1 MLGLRRLRYFLTVA
15 EERNFTRAAER
26 LHVAQPALS
35 RQLRQLEADLGVE
48 LMRRTTHT
56 FELTDAG
63 EYLLEHGR
71 ELLDRA
77 EALDRTL
84 RTFASGEA
92 GRVIVG
98 YGTSAGYETAPRLLG
113 ALAQHL
119 PDLHVAT
126 RVRSAD
132 EIVAGI
138 GDGAIDV
145 GIVRCPP
152 SAAGVESWLLRL
164 EPQGVLVPD
173 SHPLAHRDE
182 AALDDLRGETVLLHH
197 RSANPGHYDA
207 ILAMLERAGIEPR
220 VELRDVSV
228 DLPHTPVLQGRAVA
242 IVGESTRVSV
252 PPRLTWVPLRG
263 PATLEVRLLARA
275 LNRTPAVDRFLAAS
289 QQVADGLGWRADR

>member
-1 MLGLRRLRYFLTVA
+1 M
-15 EERNFTRAAER
+15 
-26 LHVAQPALS
+26 
-35 RQLRQLEADLGVE
+35 
-48 LMRRTTHT
+48 
-56 FELTDAG
+56 
-63 EYLLEHGR
+63 
-71 ELLDRA
+71 
-77 EALDRTL
+77 
-84 RTFASGEA
+84 
-92 GRVIVG
+92 
-98 YGTSAGYETAPRLLG
+98 
-113 ALAQHL
+113 
-119 PDLHVAT
+119 
-126 RVRSAD
+126 
-132 EIVAGI
+132 
-138 GDGAIDV
+138 
-145 GIVRCPP
+145 
-152 SAAGVESWLLRL
+152 
-164 EPQGVLVPD
+164 LVPD

-228 DLPHTPVLQGRAVA
+228 DLQHTPVLQGRAVA